1 MSSKIDAKENVRFL
15 VSCIG
20 HSSNGKINFDLVAK
34 ECEIVSRGAAAKRYE
49 RLLKSFDVVPGA
61 KPTTTTT
68 TTTDA
73 PDVDEEPA
81 KPAANKRKARAAPSA
96 PKAPAVKKAKV
107 AAPSRG
113 KKTKATVKE
122 EDEGEP
128 DIKAESESSLSDAP
142 EELNGNV
149 NAGEED
155 EV

>member
-49 RLLKSFDVVPGA
+49 RLLKSFDVVPGG
-61 KPTTTTT
+61 KPTTTT

-96 PKAPAVKKAKV
+96 RKAPAVKKAKV
-107 AAPSRG
+107 AAPSRS

-122 EDEGEP
+122 EDEAEP

-142 EELNGNV
+142 EELNGNA